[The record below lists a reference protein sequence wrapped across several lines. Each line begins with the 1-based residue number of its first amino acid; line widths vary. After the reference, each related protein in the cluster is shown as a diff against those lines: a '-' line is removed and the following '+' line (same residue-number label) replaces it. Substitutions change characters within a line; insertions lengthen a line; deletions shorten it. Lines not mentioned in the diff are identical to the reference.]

1 MNILLIVAARYSPAS
16 LEFKREALS
25 VTHSSRLYKWIAVI
39 LIVILMPIRPAFADT
54 ETNYSDLY
62 ISISDS
68 IMQTKKANDAG
79 ALASLQEFKTIWQ
92 QQKLESSEFTK
103 EIDKTL
109 KQALQAD
116 SETRGTLLSSLS
128 KALHELEKSENP
140 VDELAE
146 REKFGQ
152 LMEPALTE
160 LDEAIESGS
169 LEEIEQANQQFIS
182 TWTRNERPVREQSIS
197 AYGAI
202 ETSMAFMRI
211 TLAEEEPDLEM
222 LRTQFDDVT
231 VKIDQ
236 FVSGTLKETA
246 TEDYSLT
253 TLTALLDKSSDS
265 LQNEELDDAKKS
277 LRQFIKIWP
286 NVEGEVRTKNA
297 SLYSELENELP
308 LMIGQLSNSGY
319 DLEKAERQLQNFKQ
333 QIALLQTNDSFSF
346 WDSALILLRE
356 GLEALLI
363 IMALLSFLTNAK
375 QQAMRKWVYV
385 GAGAGLALSI
395 VVAIMMSTVLQSV
408 TIGNDRE
415 MMEGYVG
422 LVAAA
427 LMIGVGIWM
436 HQKSNVAS
444 WNRYISK
451 QMGQA
456 ISKGSVLAM
465 ASVSFLSV
473 FREGA
478 ETIVFYAGIAPKMS
492 TMKFVMGILLAV
504 VILAIVAVVFMKLSH
519 RVPIHRFFAVATI
532 LIYVLAFKIIGVSLH
547 TLQLTNVINTT
558 VQPRLQ
564 IIDFIGFYPTN
575 ETIMAQLGLLI
586 IILVAAWIRRAGNRS
601 KAQLSN

>member
-1 MNILLIVAARYSPAS
+1 M
-16 LEFKREALS
+16 
-25 VTHSSRLYKWIAVI
+25 THSSRLYKWIAVM
-39 LIVILMPIRPAFADT
+39 LIVILLPIRPAFADT
-54 ETNYSDLY
+54 ETNYSELY

-68 IMQTKKANDAG
+68 IMQTKKANDAE
-79 ALASLQEFKTIWQ
+79 ALASLQEFETIWQ
-92 QQKLESSEFTK
+92 QQNLESSKFTK

-116 SETRGTLLSSLS
+116 SETRGELLSSLS

-160 LDEAIESGS
+160 LDQAIESGS
-169 LEEIEQANQQFIS
+169 LDEIEQANQQFIS

-211 TLAEEEPDLEM
+211 TLAEEEPDLEV
-222 LRTQFDDVT
+222 LRTQFDELMIKV
-231 VKIDQ
+231 DQ

-253 TLTALLDKSSDS
+253 TLTALLDESSDS
-265 LQNEELDDAKKS
+265 LQNGELDAAKKS
-277 LRQFIKIWP
+277 LREFIQIWP
-286 NVEGEVRTKNA
+286 NIEGEVRTKNA
-297 SLYSELENELP
+297 SLYTELENELP

-456 ISKGSVLAM
+456 ISKGSILAM

-492 TMKFVMGILLAV
+492 TMEFVMGILLAV
-504 VILAIVAVVFMKLSH
+504 VILVIVAVVFMKLSH

-558 VQPRLQ
+558 VQPRLP

-586 IILVAAWIRRAGNRS
+586 IILVTVWIRKAGNRS
-601 KAQLSN
+601 KTQLSN

>member
-1 MNILLIVAARYSPAS
+1 M
-16 LEFKREALS
+16 
-25 VTHSSRLYKWIAVI
+25 THSSRLYKWLAVM
-39 LIVILMPIRPAFADT
+39 LLVVLLPIRPVFAEV

-68 IMQTKKANDAG
+68 IMQTKKENDAE
-79 ALASLQEFKTIWQ
+79 ALASLKEFEAVWQ
-92 QQKLESSEFTK
+92 QQELESSEFTK

-109 KQALQAD
+109 KKALTAD
-116 SETRGTLLSSLS
+116 SETRGELLSSLS
-128 KALHELEKSENP
+128 KALHELEKAENP
-140 VDELAE
+140 VDEKAD
-146 REKFGQ
+146 REKFGKA
-152 LMEPALTE
+152 MAPALTDLE
-160 LDEAIESGS
+160 LAIDSAS

-182 TWTRNERPVREQSIS
+182 TWTRNERPVREQNIS

-211 TLAEEEPDLEM
+211 TLAEEQPDLEL
-222 LRTQFDDVT
+222 LRTQFDELTNT
-231 VKIDQ
+231 VEE
-236 FVSGTLKETA
+236 FVNGTLEETA
-246 TEDYSLT
+246 TGDYSLA
-253 TLTALLDKSSDS
+253 TLIALLDDSSDS
-265 LQNEELDDAKKS
+265 LKNGKLDDAKNS
-277 LRQFIKIWP
+277 LREFIQIWP

-297 SLYSELENELP
+297 PLYTQLENELP
-308 LMIGQLSNSGY
+308 LIIGQLSNKGY
-319 DLEKAERQLQNFKQ
+319 DIDKANQQIKGFKQ

-363 IMALLSFLTNAK
+363 IMALLTFLTNAK
-375 QQAMRKWVYV
+375 QQAMRKWVFV
-385 GAGAGLALSI
+385 GAGAGIALSI
-395 VVAIMMSTVLQSV
+395 IVAVMMSTVLQSV

-492 TMKFVMGILLAV
+492 TVEFVAGILLAV
-504 VILAIVAVVFMKLSH
+504 VILAIVAFVFMKLSH
-519 RVPIHRFFAVATI
+519 RIPIHRFFAVATI

-558 VQPRLQ
+558 IQPRLP

-575 ETIMAQLGLLI
+575 ETIMAQLGLLL
-586 IILVAAWIRRAGNRS
+586 IILVAAWIRKASNRS
-601 KAQLSN
+601 NKAQLSN

>member
-1 MNILLIVAARYSPAS
+1 M
-16 LEFKREALS
+16 
-25 VTHSSRLYKWIAVI
+25 THSSRLYKWLAVM
-39 LIVILMPIRPAFADT
+39 LLVVLLPIRPVFAEV

-68 IMQTKKANDAG
+68 IMQTKKENDAE
-79 ALASLQEFKTIWQ
+79 ALASLKEFEAVWQ
-92 QQKLESSEFTK
+92 QQELESSEFTK

-109 KQALQAD
+109 KKALTAD
-116 SETRGTLLSSLS
+116 SETRGELLSSLS
-128 KALHELEKSENP
+128 KALHELEKAENP
-140 VDELAE
+140 VDEKAD
-146 REKFGQ
+146 REKFGKA
-152 LMEPALTE
+152 MAPALTDLE
-160 LDEAIESGS
+160 LAIDSAS

-182 TWTRNERPVREQSIS
+182 TWTRNERPVREQNIS

-211 TLAEEEPDLEM
+211 TLAEEQPDLEL
-222 LRTQFDDVT
+222 LRTQFDELTNT
-231 VKIDQ
+231 VDE
-236 FVSGTLKETA
+236 FVNGTLEETA
-246 TEDYSLT
+246 TGDYSLA
-253 TLTALLDKSSDS
+253 TLIALLDDSSDS
-265 LQNEELDDAKKS
+265 LKNGKLDDAKNS
-277 LRQFIKIWP
+277 LREFIQIWP

-297 SLYSELENELP
+297 PLYTQLENELP
-308 LMIGQLSNSGY
+308 LIIGQLSNKGY
-319 DLEKAERQLQNFKQ
+319 DIDKANQQIKGFKQ

-363 IMALLSFLTNAK
+363 IMALLTFLTNAK
-375 QQAMRKWVYV
+375 QQAMRKWVFV
-385 GAGAGLALSI
+385 GAGAGIALSI
-395 VVAIMMSTVLQSV
+395 IVAVMMSTVLQSV

-492 TMKFVMGILLAV
+492 TVEFVAGILLAV
-504 VILAIVAVVFMKLSH
+504 VILAIVAFVFMKLSH
-519 RVPIHRFFAVATI
+519 RIPIHRFFAVATI

-558 VQPRLQ
+558 IQPRLP

-575 ETIMAQLGLLI
+575 ETIMAQLGLLL
-586 IILVAAWIRRAGNRS
+586 IILVAAWIRKASNRS
-601 KAQLSN
+601 NKAQLSN

>member
-1 MNILLIVAARYSPAS
+1 M
-16 LEFKREALS
+16 
-25 VTHSSRLYKWIAVI
+25 THSSRLYKWIAVM
-39 LIVILMPIRPAFADT
+39 LIVILLPIRPAFADT
-54 ETNYSDLY
+54 ETNYSELY

-68 IMQTKKANDAG
+68 IMQTKKANDAE
-79 ALASLQEFKTIWQ
+79 ALASLQEFETIWQ
-92 QQKLESSEFTK
+92 QQNLESSKFTK

-116 SETRGTLLSSLS
+116 SETRGELLSSLS

-160 LDEAIESGS
+160 LDQAIESGS
-169 LEEIEQANQQFIS
+169 LDEIEQANQQFIS

-211 TLAEEEPDLEM
+211 TLAEEEPDLEV
-222 LRTQFDDVT
+222 LKTQFDDLS
-231 VKIDQ
+231 VKVDQ

-253 TLTALLDKSSDS
+253 TLTALLDESSDS
-265 LQNEELDDAKKS
+265 LQNGELDAAKKS
-277 LRQFIKIWP
+277 LREFIQIWP
-286 NVEGEVRTKNA
+286 NIEGEVRTKNA
-297 SLYSELENELP
+297 SLYTELENELP

-456 ISKGSVLAM
+456 ISKGSILAM

-492 TMKFVMGILLAV
+492 TMEFVMGILLAV
-504 VILAIVAVVFMKLSH
+504 VILVIVAVVFMKLSH

-558 VQPRLQ
+558 VQPRLP

-586 IILVAAWIRRAGNRS
+586 IILVTVWIRKAGNRS
-601 KAQLSN
+601 KTQLSN

>member
-1 MNILLIVAARYSPAS
+1 M
-16 LEFKREALS
+16 
-25 VTHSSRLYKWIAVI
+25 THSSRLYKWLAVML
-39 LIVILMPIRPAFADT
+39 LIVLLPIRPVFAEV

-68 IMQTKKANDAG
+68 IMQTKKENDAE
-79 ALASLQEFKTIWQ
+79 ALASLKEFEAVWQ
-92 QQKLESSEFTK
+92 QQELESSEFTK

-109 KQALQAD
+109 KKALTAD
-116 SETRGTLLSSLS
+116 SETRGELLSSLS
-128 KALHELEKSENP
+128 KALHELEKAENP
-140 VDELAE
+140 VDEKAD
-146 REKFGQ
+146 REKFGKA
-152 LMEPALTE
+152 MAPALTDLE
-160 LDEAIESGS
+160 LAIDSAS

-182 TWTRNERPVREQSIS
+182 TWTRNERPVREQNIS

-211 TLAEEEPDLEM
+211 TLAEEQPDLEL
-222 LRTQFDDVT
+222 LRTQFDELTNT
-231 VKIDQ
+231 VEE
-236 FVSGTLKETA
+236 FVNGTLEETA
-246 TEDYSLT
+246 TGDYSLA
-253 TLTALLDKSSDS
+253 TLIALLDDSSDS
-265 LQNEELDDAKKS
+265 LKNGKLDDAKNS
-277 LRQFIKIWP
+277 LREFIQIWP

-297 SLYSELENELP
+297 PLYTQLENELP
-308 LMIGQLSNSGY
+308 LIIGQLSNKGY
-319 DLEKAERQLQNFKQ
+319 DIDKANQQIKGFKQ

-363 IMALLSFLTNAK
+363 IMALLTFLTNAK
-375 QQAMRKWVYV
+375 QQAMRKWVFV
-385 GAGAGLALSI
+385 GAGAGIALSI
-395 VVAIMMSTVLQSV
+395 IVAVMMSTVLQSV

-492 TMKFVMGILLAV
+492 TVEFVAGILLAV
-504 VILAIVAVVFMKLSH
+504 VILAIVAFVFMKLSH
-519 RVPIHRFFAVATI
+519 RIPIHRFFAVATI

-558 VQPRLQ
+558 IQPRLP

-575 ETIMAQLGLLI
+575 ETIMAQLGLLL
-586 IILVAAWIRRAGNRS
+586 IILVAAWIRKASNRS
-601 KAQLSN
+601 NKAQLSN

>member
-1 MNILLIVAARYSPAS
+1 M
-16 LEFKREALS
+16 
-25 VTHSSRLYKWIAVI
+25 THFSRSYKWLVI
-39 LIVILMPIRPAFADT
+39 MLVFVLLPIRPVFAEA

-68 IMQTKKANDAG
+68 IMETKKENDAE
-79 ALASLQEFKTIWQ
+79 ALTSLKEFEAVWKEQ
-92 QQKLESSEFTK
+92 QLESSKFTK
-103 EIDKTL
+103 EIDSTL
-109 KQALQAD
+109 KKALKAD
-116 SETRGTLLSSLS
+116 SETRGELLSSLS
-128 KALHELEKSENP
+128 KALHELEKAENP
-140 VDELAE
+140 VDEKAE
-146 REKFGQ
+146 REQFGKA
-152 LMEPALTE
+152 MEPALME
-160 LDEAIESGS
+160 LGNAIDSSS

-182 TWTRNERPVREQSIS
+182 TWTRNERPVREQNIS

-211 TLAEEEPDLEM
+211 TLAEEQPDIEL
-222 LRTQFDDVT
+222 LRTQFDELTNT
-231 VKIDQ
+231 VDE
-236 FVSGTLKETA
+236 FVSGTLEETETA
-246 TEDYSLT
+246 DYSLA
-253 TLTALLDKSSDS
+253 TLIALLDDSSDS
-265 LQNEELDDAKKS
+265 LKNNKIDDAKKT
-277 LRQFIKIWP
+277 LREFIQIWP

-297 SLYSELENELP
+297 TLYTQLENELP
-308 LMIGQLSNSGY
+308 LMIGQLSNKGY
-319 DLEKAERQLQNFKQ
+319 DIDKANQQIKDFKQ

-363 IMALLSFLTNAK
+363 IMALLTFLTNAK
-375 QQAMRKWVYV
+375 QQAMRKWVFV
-385 GAGAGLALSI
+385 GAGAGIALSI
-395 VVAIMMSTVLQSV
+395 LAAIMMSTVWQSV

-436 HQKSNVAS
+436 HQKSNVAA

-456 ISKGSVLAM
+456 ISKGSIFAM

-492 TMKFVMGILLAV
+492 TVGFAVGIIVAV
-504 VILAIVAVVFMKLSH
+504 VILAIVAFIFMKLSH
-519 RVPIHRFFAVATI
+519 RIPIHRFFAVATI

-547 TLQLTNVINTT
+547 TLQLTNVISTT
-558 VQPRLQ
+558 VQPRLP
-564 IIDFIGFYPTN
+564 IIDLIGFYPTN
-575 ETIMAQLGLLI
+575 ETIMAQLGLLL
-586 IILVAAWIRRAGNRS
+586 IILVAAWIRKAGNSS

>member
-1 MNILLIVAARYSPAS
+1 M
-16 LEFKREALS
+16 
-25 VTHSSRLYKWIAVI
+25 THSSQLYKWIAVM
-39 LIVILMPIRPAFADT
+39 LIVIFMPIRPAFAET
-54 ETNYSDLY
+54 EKNYSDLY

-68 IMQTKKANDAG
+68 IMQTKKANDAE
-79 ALASLQEFKTIWQ
+79 ALTSLREFETIWQ
-92 QQKLESSEFTK
+92 QQNLESSKYTK

-109 KQALQAD
+109 KKAIQAD
-116 SETRGTLLSSLS
+116 SETRGVLLSSLS
-128 KALHELEKSENP
+128 KAVHELEKSENP
-140 VDELAE
+140 VDEQAE
-146 REKFGQ
+146 REKFGKA
-152 LMEPALTE
+152 MKSALAD
-160 LDEAIESGS
+160 LRQSIESGS

-202 ETSMAFMRI
+202 ETGMAFMRI
-211 TLAEEEPDLEM
+211 TLAEEEPDLDI
-222 LRTQFDDVT
+222 LRTQFDELTVT
-231 VKIDQ
+231 VDQ
-236 FVSGTLKETA
+236 FVDGTLKETV

-253 TLTALLDKSSDS
+253 TLIALLDESSDS
-265 LQNEELDDAKKS
+265 LQNGELDVAKKS
-277 LRQFIKIWP
+277 LSEFIKVWP

-297 SLYSELENELP
+297 SLYTELENELP

-319 DLEKAERQLQNFKQ
+319 DLEKADRQLQNFKQ

-363 IMALLSFLTNAK
+363 IMALLSFLTSAN

-385 GAGAGLALSI
+385 GAGAGMMLSI
-395 VVAIMMSTVLQSV
+395 VVAIMMSTVLQSL

-492 TMKFVMGILLAV
+492 TVEFVMGILLAII
-504 VILAIVAVVFMKLSH
+504 ILAIVAVVFMKLSH
-519 RVPIHRFFAVATI
+519 RIPIHRFFAVATI

-558 VQPRLQ
+558 VQPRLP
-564 IIDFIGFYPTN
+564 IIDLIGFYPTN
-575 ETIMAQLGLLI
+575 ETIMAQLGLLV

-601 KAQLSN
+601 NIKLLN

>member
-1 MNILLIVAARYSPAS
+1 MAIVLILILL
-16 LEFKREALS
+16 
-25 VTHSSRLYKWIAVI
+25 
-39 LIVILMPIRPAFADT
+39 PIRPAFAET
-54 ETNYSDLY
+54 KTNYSDLY

-68 IMQTKKANDAG
+68 IMQTKKANDAE
-79 ALASLQEFKTIWQ
+79 ALASLQEFQTVWQ
-92 QQKLESSEFTK
+92 QQELQSSKFTK
-103 EIDKTL
+103 EIDQTL
-109 KQALQAD
+109 KKALKAD
-116 SETRGTLLSSLS
+116 SATRGELLSSLS
-128 KALHELEKSENP
+128 KAVHELEKSENP
-140 VDELAE
+140 VDEQAE
-146 REKFGQ
+146 RKKFGEA
-152 LMEPALTE
+152 MAPALTD
-160 LDEAIESGS
+160 LQQAIESGS
-169 LEEIEQANQQFIS
+169 LEEIEQSNQQFIS
-182 TWTRNERPVREQSIS
+182 TWTRNERPVREQNIS

-211 TLAEEEPDLEM
+211 TLAEEKPDLEV
-222 LRTQFDDVT
+222 LRFQFDDLTVT
-231 VKIDQ
+231 IDQ
-236 FVSGTLKETA
+236 FVQGTLKETVA
-246 TEDYSLT
+246 EDYSLT
-253 TLTALLDKSSDS
+253 TLIALLDKSSDA
-265 LQNEELDDAKKS
+265 LQNGKLDNAKES
-277 LRQFIKIWP
+277 LREFIQIWP

-297 SLYSELENELP
+297 SLYTQLENELP

-319 DLEKAERQLQNFKQ
+319 DVEKADRQVQDFKQ

-363 IMALLSFLTNAK
+363 IMALLSFLTNAN
-375 QQAMRKWVYV
+375 QQGMRKWVYV
-385 GAGAGLALSI
+385 GAGAGITLSI
-395 VVAIMMSTVLQSV
+395 VVAVMMSTVFQSV

-451 QMGQA
+451 QMGSA

-492 TMKFVMGILLAV
+492 TFEFVMGILLAV
-504 VILAIVAVVFMKLSH
+504 AILAIVAVVFMKLSH
-519 RVPIHRFFAVATI
+519 RIPIHRFFAVATI

-547 TLQLTNVINTT
+547 TLQLTNVIDMT
-558 VQPRLQ
+558 VLPRLP
-564 IIDFIGFYPTN
+564 IIDVIGFYPTN
-575 ETIMAQLGLLI
+575 ETIMAQLGLLV
-586 IILVAAWIRRAGNRS
+586 IILVAALIRKAGNRS
-601 KAQLSN
+601 KAHLSN

>member
-1 MNILLIVAARYSPAS
+1 M
-16 LEFKREALS
+16 
-25 VTHSSRLYKWIAVI
+25 THSSRLYKWIAVI

-68 IMQTKKANDAG
+68 IMQTKKANDAE
-79 ALASLQEFKTIWQ
+79 AVASLQEFKTIWQ

-277 LRQFIKIWP
+277 LREFIKIWP

-308 LMIGQLSNSGY
+308 LMIGQLSNSDY

-558 VQPRLQ
+558 VQPRLP

-586 IILVAAWIRRAGNRS
+586 IILVAAWIRRAGNRF
-601 KAQLSN
+601 KAQHSN

>member
-1 MNILLIVAARYSPAS
+1 
-16 LEFKREALS
+16 
-25 VTHSSRLYKWIAVI
+25 
-39 LIVILMPIRPAFADT
+39 MPIRPAFADT

-68 IMQTKKANDAG
+68 IMQTKKANDAE
-79 ALASLQEFKTIWQ
+79 AVASLQEFKTIWQ

-277 LRQFIKIWP
+277 LREFIKIWP

-308 LMIGQLSNSGY
+308 LMIGQLSNSDY

-558 VQPRLQ
+558 VQPRLP

-586 IILVAAWIRRAGNRS
+586 IILVAAWIRRAGNRF
-601 KAQLSN
+601 KAQHSN

>member
-1 MNILLIVAARYSPAS
+1 MAIVLILILL
-16 LEFKREALS
+16 
-25 VTHSSRLYKWIAVI
+25 
-39 LIVILMPIRPAFADT
+39 PIRPAFAET
-54 ETNYSDLY
+54 KTNYSDLY

-68 IMQTKKANDAG
+68 IMQTKKANDAE
-79 ALASLQEFKTIWQ
+79 ALASLQEFQTVWQ
-92 QQKLESSEFTK
+92 QQELQSSKFTK
-103 EIDKTL
+103 EIDQTL
-109 KQALQAD
+109 KKALKAD
-116 SETRGTLLSSLS
+116 SATRGELLSSLS
-128 KALHELEKSENP
+128 KAVHELEKSENP
-140 VDELAE
+140 VDEQAE
-146 REKFGQ
+146 RKKFGEA
-152 LMEPALTE
+152 MAPALTD
-160 LDEAIESGS
+160 LQQAIESGS
-169 LEEIEQANQQFIS
+169 LEEIEQSNQQFIS
-182 TWTRNERPVREQSIS
+182 TWTRNERPVREQNIS

-211 TLAEEEPDLEM
+211 TLAEEKPDLEV
-222 LRTQFDDVT
+222 LRFQFDDLTVT
-231 VKIDQ
+231 IDQ
-236 FVSGTLKETA
+236 FVQGTLKETVA
-246 TEDYSLT
+246 EDYSLT
-253 TLTALLDKSSDS
+253 TLIALLDKSSDA
-265 LQNEELDDAKKS
+265 LQNGKLDNAKES
-277 LRQFIKIWP
+277 LREFIQIWP

-297 SLYSELENELP
+297 SLYTQLENELP

-319 DLEKAERQLQNFKQ
+319 DVEKADRQVQDFKQ

-363 IMALLSFLTNAK
+363 IMALLSFLTNAN
-375 QQAMRKWVYV
+375 QQGMRKWVYV
-385 GAGAGLALSI
+385 GAGAGITLSI
-395 VVAIMMSTVLQSV
+395 VVAVMMSTVFQSV

-451 QMGQA
+451 QMGSA

-492 TMKFVMGILLAV
+492 TFEFVMGILLAV
-504 VILAIVAVVFMKLSH
+504 AILAIVAVVFMKLSH
-519 RVPIHRFFAVATI
+519 RIPIHRFFAVATI

-547 TLQLTNVINTT
+547 TLQLTNVIDMT
-558 VQPRLQ
+558 VLPRLP
-564 IIDFIGFYPTN
+564 IIDVIGFYPTN
-575 ETIMAQLGLLI
+575 ETIMAQLGLLVI
-586 IILVAAWIRRAGNRS
+586 IVVAALIRKVSNRS

>member
-1 MNILLIVAARYSPAS
+1 M
-16 LEFKREALS
+16 
-25 VTHSSRLYKWIAVI
+25 
-39 LIVILMPIRPAFADT
+39 LIVILLPIRPAFADT
-54 ETNYSDLY
+54 ETNYSELY

-68 IMQTKKANDAG
+68 IMQTKKANDAE
-79 ALASLQEFKTIWQ
+79 ALASLQEFETIWQ
-92 QQKLESSEFTK
+92 QQNLESSKFTK

-116 SETRGTLLSSLS
+116 SETRGELLSSLS

-160 LDEAIESGS
+160 LDQAIESGS
-169 LEEIEQANQQFIS
+169 LDEIEQANQQFIS

-211 TLAEEEPDLEM
+211 TLAEEEPDLEV
-222 LRTQFDDVT
+222 LRTQFDELMIKV
-231 VKIDQ
+231 DQ

-253 TLTALLDKSSDS
+253 TLTALLDESSDS
-265 LQNEELDDAKKS
+265 LQNGELDAAKKS
-277 LRQFIKIWP
+277 LREFIQIWP
-286 NVEGEVRTKNA
+286 NIEGEVRTKNA
-297 SLYSELENELP
+297 SLYTELENELP

-492 TMKFVMGILLAV
+492 TVEFVIGILLAV

-558 VQPRLQ
+558 VQPRLP

-586 IILVAAWIRRAGNRS
+586 IILVTVWIRKAGNRS
-601 KAQLSN
+601 KTQLSN

>member
-1 MNILLIVAARYSPAS
+1 M
-16 LEFKREALS
+16 
-25 VTHSSRLYKWIAVI
+25 THSSRLYKWIAVL
-39 LIVILMPIRPAFADT
+39 LIVILLPIRPAFADT
-54 ETNYSDLY
+54 ETNYSELY

-68 IMQTKKANDAG
+68 IMQTKKANDAE
-79 ALASLQEFKTIWQ
+79 ALASLQEFEMIWHQ
-92 QQKLESSEFTK
+92 QNLESSKFTK

-109 KQALQAD
+109 KKALKAD
-116 SETRGTLLSSLS
+116 SGTRGELLSSLS

-160 LDEAIESGS
+160 LDQAIESGS
-169 LEEIEQANQQFIS
+169 LDEIEQANQQFIS

-211 TLAEEEPDLEM
+211 TLAEEEPDLEV
-222 LRTQFDDVT
+222 LRTQFDELMIKV
-231 VKIDQ
+231 DQ

-253 TLTALLDKSSDS
+253 TLTALLDESSDS
-265 LQNEELDDAKKS
+265 LQNGKLVDAKKS
-277 LRQFIKIWP
+277 LREFIQIWP

-297 SLYSELENELP
+297 SLYTELENELP

-319 DLEKAERQLQNFKQ
+319 DLEKAERQLQNLKQ
-333 QIALLQTNDSFSF
+333 QIALLQTSNSFSF

-492 TMKFVMGILLAV
+492 TVEFVIGILLAV

-558 VQPRLQ
+558 VQPRLP

-586 IILVAAWIRRAGNRS
+586 IILVTVWIRRAGNRS
-601 KAQLSN
+601 KTQLSN

>member
-1 MNILLIVAARYSPAS
+1 M
-16 LEFKREALS
+16 
-25 VTHSSRLYKWIAVI
+25 
-39 LIVILMPIRPAFADT
+39 LIVIVLPIRPAFAET

-68 IMQTKKANDAG
+68 IMQTKKANDAE
-79 ALASLQEFKTIWQ
+79 ALSSLQEFESIWQ
-92 QQKLESSEFTK
+92 QQKLESSEYTK

-109 KQALQAD
+109 KKALKAH
-116 SETRGTLLSSLS
+116 SATRGELLSSLS
-128 KALHELEKSENP
+128 KAVHELEKSENP

-146 REKFGQ
+146 REKFGKA
-152 LMEPALTE
+152 MEPALAD
-160 LDEAIESGS
+160 LQQAIESDS
-169 LEEIEQANQQFIS
+169 LEEIKQANQQFVS

-211 TLAEEEPDLEM
+211 TLAEEKPDLEAY
-222 LRTQFDDVT
+222 RTQFDDLTIIV
-231 VKIDQ
+231 DQ
-236 FVSGTLKETA
+236 FVNGTLKETA

-253 TLTALLDKSSDS
+253 TLIALLDKSSDS
-265 LQNEELDDAKKS
+265 LQSGKLDDAKKS
-277 LRQFIKIWP
+277 LREFIQIWP

-297 SLYSELENELP
+297 SLYTQLENELP

-319 DLEKAERQLQNFKQ
+319 DVEKADDQLQDFKQ

-363 IMALLSFLTNAK
+363 IMALLTFLTNAN
-375 QQAMRKWVYV
+375 QQGMRKWVYV
-385 GAGAGLALSI
+385 GAGAGITLSI
-395 VVAIMMSTVLQSV
+395 IVAVMMSTVLQSV

-492 TMKFVMGILLAV
+492 TLEFVMGILLAV

-519 RVPIHRFFAVATI
+519 RIPIHRFFAVATI

-558 VQPRLQ
+558 VQPRLP
-564 IIDFIGFYPTN
+564 IIDVIGFYPTT
-575 ETIMAQLGLLI
+575 ETIMAQLGLLVI
-586 IILVAAWIRRAGNRS
+586 IVVVAWVRKAGNHS

>member
-1 MNILLIVAARYSPAS
+1 M
-16 LEFKREALS
+16 
-25 VTHSSRLYKWIAVI
+25 THSSRLYKWIAVI

-68 IMQTKKANDAG
+68 IMQTKKANDAE
-79 ALASLQEFKTIWQ
+79 ALASLQEFETIWQ

-182 TWTRNERPVREQSIS
+182 TWTRNERPVRQQSIS

-231 VKIDQ
+231 INIDQ

-277 LRQFIKIWP
+277 LREFIKIWP

-297 SLYSELENELP
+297 SLYSKLENELP

-558 VQPRLQ
+558 VQPRLP

-586 IILVAAWIRRAGNRS
+586 IILVAAWIRRAGDRS